1 MRPITVASLF
11 LYNQHDKGRDRKR
24 QGFQHPLLINM
35 SLCSLINSKAHDSS
49 LITHN
54 SLLIVAPVAVPRPS
68 DGIMGVHLIPRVK
81 EPATI
86 RPSGIASFRRHTFR
100 TRDNHENA
108 SGRQDF
114 PHKHEKR
121 KRRDVCV
128 QRPRFLLTQIAPI
141 PKV

>member
-1 MRPITVASLF
+1 MRPITAASLF
-11 LYNQHDKGRDRKR
+11 LYNQHDKGGDRTR
-24 QGFQHPLLINM
+24 QGFQHPLLKNM
-35 SLCSLINSKAHDSS
+35 PLLLFCLIQKLTTHSS
-49 LITHN
+49 
-54 SLLIVAPVAVPRPS
+54 SLIVAPVAVSRPS
-68 DGIMGVHLIPRVK
+68 DGIIGVLFDSTGSRPV
-81 EPATI
+81 AI
-86 RPSGIASFRRHTFR
+86 RPSGIAPFRRHTFR

>member
-86 RPSGIASFRRHTFR
+86 RLSDATPSGRGIIMKMRLEDRIFHISMRRGNVGTSACSVRGFY
-100 TRDNHENA
+100 
-108 SGRQDF
+108 SRQS
-114 PHKHEKR
+114 H
-121 KRRDVCV
+121 
-128 QRPRFLLTQIAPI
+128 QRLRAII
-141 PKV
+141 S

>member
-11 LYNQHDKGRDRKR
+11 KYNQHDKGGDRTR
-24 QGFQHPLLINM
+24 QGFQHPLLKNM
-35 SLCSLINSKAHDSS
+35 PLLLFCLIQKLTTHSS
-49 LITHN
+49 
-54 SLLIVAPVAVPRPS
+54 SLIVAPVAVSRPS
-68 DGIMGVHLIPRVK
+68 DCIMGILFDSTGSRTRDYSP
-81 EPATI
+81 
-86 RPSGIASFRRHTFR
+86 FRRHTFR

-128 QRPRFLLTQIAPI
+128 QRPRYSLTQIAPI